1 MTSFKILL
9 ESYIINNGKTTPH
22 FLLIRGDCQEDPI
35 SAYLIIIV
43 MEVLFTLIKNNQKKS
58 RIRYTQLSFSLFS
71 LR

>member
-1 MTSFKILL
+1 MTSFKRLL
-9 ESYIINNGKTTPH
+9 ESYVINSGKTTPH
-22 FLLIRGDCQEDPI
+22 FQLIRGDRQEDPI

-43 MEVLFTLIKNNQKKS
+43 MEVLFTLIKNNEKKS